1 MRRFAEVAPLAQ
13 YENPLTIN
21 DHLQLHGNSKIS
33 KITLRKIPLL
43 EIQARGNK
51 RMKWSG
57 LEAEVIRLRYLLAA
71 KTIENE
77 QLRSALREESSALKP
92 LSTNTLQSTT
102 FAVYVVNTYFSP
114 ISVS

>member
-1 MRRFAEVAPLAQ
+1 
-13 YENPLTIN
+13 
-21 DHLQLHGNSKIS
+21 
-33 KITLRKIPLL
+33 
-43 EIQARGNK
+43 
-51 RMKWSG
+51 MKWSG

-102 FAVYVVNTYFSP
+102 VPVYFVIKYSSLT
-114 ISVS
+114 SVS